1 MKMVMA
7 DGPSPFL
14 CEGSSTREEQRAR
27 FYEESFEEE
36 RGLLG
41 FGLYNMPKS
50 SRRGKGKI
58 PKLITANVLAED
70 ILEKKGRTC
79 NVRAATSARVCMVWC

>member
-1 MKMVMA
+1 MGTWPPPVKMVIA

-27 FYEESFEEE
+27 FHEEPFEEE

-58 PKLITANVLAED
+58 PNLLLQMFWLRI
-70 ILEKKGRTC
+70 
-79 NVRAATSARVCMVWC
+79 S

>member
-1 MKMVMA
+1 MGTWPPPVKMVIA

-27 FYEESFEEE
+27 FHEESFEEE

-41 FGLYNMPKS
+41 FGLYNMP
-50 SRRGKGKI
+50 
-58 PKLITANVLAED
+58 
-70 ILEKKGRTC
+70 
-79 NVRAATSARVCMVWC
+79 